1 MIWQGGL
8 NGVKKLLC
16 LRGRKVYFFS
26 GYNLL
31 MRWLLGFCV
40 LWYDFHHYYFLVAY
54 IVVNKV
60 SEYFFDELAYN
71 FVVFLFEVFGLVF
84 IIFVLTITLAQ
95 DDGFAILNEEF
106 LDDDFLVVATW
117 TVVYQILALLNEFFR
132 SVQFDVWDQIIY
144 RLVIFQAINTL
155 GVQSLP
161 IRSNGLDE
169 LCCFLKFL
177 DFICYSV
184 RVNLALLSSWA
195 SYVHIT
201 EPADILNLLLFLW
214 EIFEFLLK

>member
-1 MIWQGGL
+1 
-8 NGVKKLLC
+8 
-16 LRGRKVYFFS
+16 
-26 GYNLL
+26 
-31 MRWLLGFCV
+31 
-40 LWYDFHHYYFLVAY
+40 LVAY

-132 SVQFDVWDQIIY
+132 SVQFDV
-144 RLVIFQAINTL
+144 
-155 GVQSLP
+155 
-161 IRSNGLDE
+161 
-169 LCCFLKFL
+169 
-177 DFICYSV
+177 
-184 RVNLALLSSWA
+184 
-195 SYVHIT
+195 
-201 EPADILNLLLFLW
+201 
-214 EIFEFLLK
+214 